1 MTMTFEAQ
9 AGFQFI
15 GYELKVGRL
24 LQRQELLEKADG
36 RRWPV
41 RPMVAAGESGGEPG
55 TFLEEASAEPVKV
68 GPADLE
74 VLGGISGINQT
85 LVKLPQ
91 DLLEKRL
98 GQAAG
103 DLLF

>member
-1 MTMTFEAQ
+1 MAFETK

-15 GYELKVGRL
+15 GHELKIGRL
-24 LQRQELLEKADG
+24 LQRQKLLEEADG
-36 RRWPV
+36 CGRPV
-41 RPMVAAGESGGEPG
+41 GPMVAAGEFGGEPG
-55 TFLEEASAEPVKV
+55 AFLEEASAEPVKV
-68 GPADLE
+68 RPADLE

>member
-1 MTMTFEAQ
+1 MGA
-9 AGFQFI
+9 
-15 GYELKVGRL
+15 
-24 LQRQELLEKADG
+24 
-36 RRWPV
+36 
-41 RPMVAAGESGGEPG
+41 
-55 TFLEEASAEPVKV
+55 FLEEARAEPVKV